1 MYFGG
6 YPDTHMYKDVTNTG
20 FDGCIDHVQI
30 ESATVDLS
38 KNIKATG
45 VTPGCPPKVR

>member
-6 YPDTHMYKDVTNTG
+6 YPDFHSYKDVTNIN

-30 ESATVDLS
+30 ESGTIDLS
-38 KNIKATG
+38 KHLKATG
-45 VTPGCPPKVR
+45 VSPGCPPKV